1 MIFIVVFVV
10 IFVLV
15 FVVFVVVFII
25 VRYLMSLVFKGFGRC
40 LERGF
45 LGFENWAKSL
55 DFGERGL
62 V

>member
-10 IFVLV
+10 TFLLV
-15 FVVFVVVFII
+15 FVVFVIVFIV
-25 VRYLMSLVFKGFGRC
+25 VRCLMSLVFKGFGRY

-45 LGFENWAKSL
+45 WGFENWVKSL